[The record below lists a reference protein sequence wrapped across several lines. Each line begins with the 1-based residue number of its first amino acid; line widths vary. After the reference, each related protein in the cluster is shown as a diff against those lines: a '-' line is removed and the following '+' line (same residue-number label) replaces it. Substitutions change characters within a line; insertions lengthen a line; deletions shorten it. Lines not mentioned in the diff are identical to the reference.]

1 MNHFLKLLTLVS
13 FGTAVFSQALAHSDI
28 EMTIPDNEAILEE
41 VPETI
46 TIHMISKV
54 RLTKV
59 EMQYEDHPIVKI
71 DISEYKKFQKEFTL
85 TIETMDAGIYGIFW
99 RALGQ
104 DGHPMNG
111 SFTFTVIE

>member
-1 MNHFLKLLTLVS
+1 MNRFLKLLTLVS
-13 FGTAVFSQALAHSDI
+13 FGTFVFSQALAHSDI

-46 TIHMISKV
+46 TIHMASKV

-71 DISEYKKFQKEFTL
+71 DISEYKKFHTEFTL
-85 TIETMDAGIYGIFW
+85 TIETMGAGIYDIFW

-104 DGHPMNG
+104 DGHPLKG